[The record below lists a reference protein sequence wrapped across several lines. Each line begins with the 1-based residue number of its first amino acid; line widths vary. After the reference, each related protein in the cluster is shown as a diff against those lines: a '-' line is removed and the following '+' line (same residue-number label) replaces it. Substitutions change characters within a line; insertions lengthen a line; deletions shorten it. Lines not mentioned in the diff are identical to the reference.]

1 MPSPQGS
8 QGQHTRMSTE
18 KTKAALEAERLRRRR
33 FGGSLWERLPSGMLL
48 AALWLVALLAA
59 LFLVLDLPRGLH

>member
-1 MPSPQGS
+1 
-8 QGQHTRMSTE
+8 MSTE
-18 KTKAALEAERLRRRR
+18 KTKGALDGNRPRRRR
-33 FGGSLWERLPSGMLL
+33 LGRGVWERLPSSMLL